1 MNIRTNSVQ
10 PQVQEAA
17 HAAVRLAGQAEEF
30 ALRGIDAV
38 RDGAKHLRSRA
49 ADATDRGVQYV
60 QEEPVKAVLIA
71 AAAGATLMALATWL
85 GSRRS
90 SRD

>member
-1 MNIRTNSVQ
+1 MSTRSNSIQ
-10 PQVQEAA
+10 PQIQDGA
-17 HAAVRLAGQAEEF
+17 HAAVRLAGQAEDL
-30 ALRGIDAV
+30 AIRGIDAV
-38 RDGAKHLRSRA
+38 RDSARQLRSRA

-71 AAAGATLMALATWL
+71 AAAGAMVMALATWA

-90 SRD
+90 RRD